1 MMGQNVGM
9 ADRIVRIILAV
20 VFIILALIYSPWWFI
35 PAVIAL
41 VTGIVG
47 WCGLY
52 ALFGWNTCPV
62 EAKPAKKAPA
72 KKPAVK
78 AGTGRKL
85 KNLET
90 KIGKVPK
97 FFRELTTKE
106 PEMFAMVMRFEQH
119 IWDDGKLSKKTKKLI
134 AIAIAAAL
142 RDQHAVRAQLAGAKN
157 LGVTKEEIEEALRVT
172 FLLSGMPAYVYG
184 KAQLDEVM
192 K

>member
-1 MMGQNVGM
+1 M
-9 ADRIVRIILAV
+9 AVKK
-20 VFIILALIYSPWWFI
+20 
-35 PAVIAL
+35 PA
-41 VTGIVG
+41 
-47 WCGLY
+47 
-52 ALFGWNTCPV
+52 
-62 EAKPAKKAPA
+62 AKKAPGTL
-72 KKPAVK
+72 PAQK
-78 AGTGRKL
+78 AATDKKL

-97 FFRELTTKE
+97 FFRELTTSE
-106 PEMFAMVMRFEQH
+106 PEMFNLVMRFEEH
-119 IWDDGKLSKKTKKLI
+119 IWDDGKVSKKTKKLI

-157 LGVTKEEIEEALRVT
+157 LGVTKAEVEEALRVT

>member
-1 MMGQNVGM
+1 M
-9 ADRIVRIILAV
+9 AVK
-20 VFIILALIYSPWWFI
+20 
-35 PAVIAL
+35 
-41 VTGIVG
+41 
-47 WCGLY
+47 
-52 ALFGWNTCPV
+52 
-62 EAKPAKKAPA
+62 KPAAKKGPV
-72 KKPAVK
+72 KKPAVGK
-78 AGTGRKL
+78 ASARDL

-97 FFRELTTKE
+97 FFKELTTSE
-106 PEMFAMVMRFEQH
+106 PEMFNLVMRFEEH
-119 IWDDGKLSKKTKKLI
+119 IWDDGKVSKKTKKLI

-157 LGVTKEEIEEALRVT
+157 LGVTKAEIEEALRVT

>member
-1 MMGQNVGM
+1 M
-9 ADRIVRIILAV
+9 AVKK
-20 VFIILALIYSPWWFI
+20 
-35 PAVIAL
+35 
-41 VTGIVG
+41 
-47 WCGLY
+47 
-52 ALFGWNTCPV
+52 PV
-62 EAKPAKKAPA
+62 AKKAPG
-72 KKPAVK
+72 KVPVQK
-78 AGTGRKL
+78 AATERKL

-97 FFRELTTKE
+97 FFRELTTSE
-106 PEMFAMVMRFEQH
+106 PEMFNLVMRFEEH
-119 IWDDGKLSKKTKKLI
+119 IWDDGKVSKKTKKLI

-157 LGVTKEEIEEALRVT
+157 LGVTKAEVEEALRVT

>member
-1 MMGQNVGM
+1 M
-9 ADRIVRIILAV
+9 AIRRKAVKKPIV
-20 VFIILALIYSPWWFI
+20 
-35 PAVIAL
+35 
-41 VTGIVG
+41 
-47 WCGLY
+47 
-52 ALFGWNTCPV
+52 
-62 EAKPAKKAPA
+62 KKAQN

-85 KNLET
+85 KTLE
-90 KIGKVPK
+90 KQIGHVPK

-106 PEMFAMVMRFEQH
+106 PEMFNMVMRFEQH
-119 IWDDGKLSKKTKKLI
+119 IWDDGKLSKKTKKII

-157 LGVTKEEIEEALRVT
+157 LGVTKGEIEEALRVT